1 MAYCYAFEGEDD
13 MRQRATEISRIGRA
27 SLVAVAPVLLWVVA
41 ALASSAVAQER
52 WAALSV
58 IGDRMNLVY
67 ARMQTGTRT
76 NPNYVEPVLMKDDVL
91 DRLAL
96 NALLKAA
103 GTSDPEILPLAL
115 RDPRFYQAQEK
126 LFAGD
131 GKPLLDGLLKAVEA
145 QKITHVLLLARARG
159 EASFQVREGHIG
171 IGTVE
176 GLGFYVDRST
186 RVERVAERDADR
198 GYIAPFA
205 YYRLVLFDV
214 ARNAVVA
221 EERVAAS
228 TTHPL
233 AGSGEADPW
242 DAVSAQQKVDDLEGL
257 LNENTG
263 PALNRLKARAR
274 R

>member
-1 MAYCYAFEGEDD
+1 

-27 SLVAVAPVLLWVVA
+27 WLAAVTLVLLWIMS
-41 ALASSAVAQER
+41 ALTSSATAQER

-96 NALLKAA
+96 NALLNAA
-103 GTSDPEILPLAL
+103 ESGDPEILPLAL

-126 LFAGD
+126 LFASD

-145 QKITHVLLLARARG
+145 QKITHVLLIARARG
-159 EASFQVREGHIG
+159 EASFRVREGHIG
-171 IGTVE
+171 IGNVE
-176 GLGFYVDRST
+176 GLGFYVDRAT
-186 RVERVAERDADR
+186 RIERVAERDADR

-228 TTHPL
+228 NTHPL

-242 DAVSAQQKVDDLEGL
+242 DALSAQQKVDDLEGL
-257 LNENTG
+257 LNANTG
-263 PALNRLKARAR
+263 PALNRLKSRAR